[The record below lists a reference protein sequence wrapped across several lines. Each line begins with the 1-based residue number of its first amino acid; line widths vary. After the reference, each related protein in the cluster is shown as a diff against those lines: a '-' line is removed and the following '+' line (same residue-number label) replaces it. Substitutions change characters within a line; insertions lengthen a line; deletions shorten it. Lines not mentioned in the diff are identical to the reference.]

1 MKSHEISISPRL
13 PGHRMAATSVEDGRD
28 SADSA
33 VALGDLGGVSRRP
46 PETRVASAVAT
57 ALRQV
62 SPGT

>member
-1 MKSHEISISPRL
+1 MKSPFLQGSLGTAWL
-13 PGHRMAATSVEDGRD
+13 PLPVEDGRD